1 MNHILDRIREV
12 VISTGLNDSEFA
24 RQAGIAQSTFA
35 NMFSRG
41 SEPRAEVLSKIVIN
55 FKVDANWLLTGK
67 GSMFIEEVT
76 ESPAAVQAKIPLLRQ
91 TIAASPG
98 TGWNDTDIVEK
109 FIEPVALLPSF
120 SSLYAFQMCDTSMAG
135 AGIEE
140 GDIILFDAASACHT
154 DDLYVFALNGTVYCK
169 LLKFDTIRK
178 TIKIYSLHTPAI
190 KHAEELRT
198 LSTASPEGQEI
209 LHIFGKVVAWL
220 RGNRLIT
227 R

>member
-1 MNHILDRIREV
+1 MNRIKELRGV
-12 VISTGLNDSEFA
+12 LGLNQAELAEKLGIQKSLVSEYESDKKEPSKA
-24 RQAGIAQSTFA
+24 VLIAMIEKLQVS
-35 NMFSRG
+35 
-41 SEPRAEVLSKIVIN
+41 
-55 FKVDANWLLTGK
+55 ANWLLTGK

-140 GDIILFDAASACHT
+140 GDIILFDAASACHA